1 MGSILL
7 FTACGDDD
15 TTTPTPGPTENEVKS
30 GKITA
35 DETWTADRIYEL
47 NGRVTVQDGVTLTI
61 LPGAIIKGQ
70 EGEGA
75 NAAVL
80 MVARGGKIIANG
92 TADNPII
99 MTTVLDDIAL
109 GEKAS
114 TLDENDKGKWGGLV
128 ILGKAPIS
136 ADGVTETQIEGVPA
150 DDTDGLYGG
159 SVNGDNSGSISYV
172 SIRFGGAVIDAA
184 EGNEINGLTLG
195 GVGSGTSI
203 SNVEVFANVDDGIEF
218 FGGSVSVTNALV
230 AYQGDDAID
239 IDQAYSGTV
248 NNFLV
253 IINSDSDEGLEI
265 DGPEGDDN
273 AGGKFTLTNGTIRS
287 ADQNGSAAD
296 FKSEA
301 QGTVTNVKWMGFAS
315 SKLKFRASYSN
326 NCADTKTDALSNL
339 VDGELTINGEFD
351 EVSVYT
357 GSEDDNGTECVVPGA
372 DQTAAESAAVSST
385 STGIPNTNVFENWTA
400 TDNAGLL

>member
-1 MGSILL
+1 MGAT
-7 FTACGDDD
+7 FTLTSCGDDD
-15 TTTPTPGPTENEVKS
+15 EEGGTTPVTSNVVKS

-47 NGRVTVQDGVTLTI
+47 QGRVTVQDGVTLTI
-61 LPGAIIKGQ
+61 MPGAIIKGQ

-80 MVARGGKIIANG
+80 MVARGGKLMAVGNSE
-92 TADNPII
+92 NPII
-99 MTTVLDDIAL
+99 FTSILDGIAL

-136 ADGVTETQIEGVPA
+136 ADGVTETQIEGVPP

-159 SVNGDNSGSISYV
+159 STEGDNSGTLAYV

-195 GVGSGTSI
+195 GVGSGTNI

-218 FGGSVSVTNALV
+218 FGGAVSVTNALV

-239 IDQAYSGTV
+239 IDQAYSGAVT
-248 NNFLV
+248 NFKV
-253 IINSDSDEGLEI
+253 IIDENSDEGLEI
-265 DGPEGDDN
+265 DGPEGSDN
-273 AGGKFTLTNGTIRS
+273 DGGKFNLVNGTIKS
-287 ADQNGSAAD
+287 VGGGSAAD
-296 FKSEA
+296 FKSRA
-301 QGTVTNVKWMGFAS
+301 QGTCTNVKWEGFGTS
-315 SKLKFRASYSN
+315 TVKIRTSYEED
-326 NCADTKTDALSNL
+326 CATSKTDALTNL
-339 VDGELTINGEFD
+339 VDGELTFATCEFD
-351 EVSVYT
+351 AVSVYT
-357 GSEDDNGTECVVPGA
+357 GSTDANDA
-372 DQTAAESAAVSST
+372 DCDVIASEQTAAEGAAVPAT
-385 STGIPNTNVFENWTA
+385 ATGGDATVFSGWTA